1 MCDLMNTPT
10 EGPNHSEEKQS
21 SLVPSGILAVMPR
34 IVLDATDPKWP
45 FILRRRQYPLRLCD
59 AMTYENAILGQ
70 LFLVGGDTVSM
81 INFQNIGTSVPA
93 EEIFFGQEGA
103 GEILGIAV
111 STLTCTVFINVRS
124 RGLFAYSIN
133 GKLLWSA
140 GPLLFQFGYRLGC
153 RHGVENCYFASLPV
167 IDQCEASLY
176 ISNTKGEVY
185 SLSLRDPHFNWVQD
199 LSFLD
204 KDFTITPGNNGRLYV
219 TIPVKAILLALD
231 VFTGSILWQQSI
243 GPLSTEDS
251 KPVVDSNGWIS
262 IGSLDGFLY
271 SISPAGIANKFTK
284 ASVSDSV
291 IQVGPFVDCSGYA
304 VYISQAQVEGKA
316 NQVIGDYGVVWLM
329 ELGLGIGFQFPVQ

>member
-1 MCDLMNTPT
+1 MTVQNLIFVFLVILSFVFAKAFPDSCI
-10 EGPNHSEEKQS
+10 HSKVMGQLIGDYIWLITAISPWPLSTVDQDWQVSCHFSFCFLLS
-21 SLVPSGILAVMPR
+21 SLLYYCCCLPII
-34 IVLDATDPKWP
+34 IVE
-45 FILRRRQYPLRLCD
+45 
-59 AMTYENAILGQ
+59 YENAILGQ
-70 LFLVGGDTVSM
+70 LFLVGGDRVSK

-111 STLTCTVFINVRS
+111 STLTCTVFINVKN

-140 GPLLFQFGYRLGC
+140 GPSLYQFGYRLGC
-153 RHGVENCYFASLPV
+153 RHGVENCSFASLPV

-176 ISNTKGEVY
+176 VRIPSSFLHVYWNFSLRMEFGSMWNLQISNTKGEVY

-251 KPVVDSNGWIS
+251 KPVVDSNGKRS
-262 IGSLDGFLY
+262 
-271 SISPAGIANKFTK
+271 SP
-284 ASVSDSV
+284 
-291 IQVGPFVDCSGYA
+291 
-304 VYISQAQVEGKA
+304 
-316 NQVIGDYGVVWLM
+316 
-329 ELGLGIGFQFPVQ
+329 IGFPFAFQICRK